1 MHICAYYLSVYEWDP
16 RKARSNR
23 VKHGVAFADA
33 VGALEDPRALT
44 EPDDH
49 EGEARFVTVG
59 LDYLARVVVV
69 VYTWRGA
76 IIRVISA
83 RKATPGERARYEAD
97 S

>member
-1 MHICAYYLSVYEWDP
+1 MHNCAYHLAVYEWDP

-49 EGEARFVTVG
+49 DSEARFVTVG

-69 VYTWRGA
+69 AYTWRGA
-76 IIRVISA
+76 SIRIISA
-83 RKATPGERARYEAD
+83 RKATSGERARYEAE

>member
-1 MHICAYYLSVYEWDP
+1 MYEWDP

-44 EPDDH
+44 EPDDN
-49 EGEARFVTVG
+49 EGEARFVTLG
-59 LDYLARVVVV
+59 LDHLARVVVV

-76 IIRVISA
+76 NIRVISA
-83 RKATPGERARYEAD
+83 RKATPSERARYEVEP
-97 S
+97 